1 MTLTGERL
9 TCVRGDRL
17 VFRDLDFAVRAGRA
31 LVLTGPNGSGKS
43 TLLRLVATLLQ
54 PRSGRLVWQGNPV
67 SDDPD
72 SYRAAIGYLGHL
84 DAVKPT
90 LTVAENLGFWAQ
102 GDQAAIAAAL
112 DAFALADKAPLPARF
127 LSAGQKRRL
136 ALARLTVKR
145 APVWLLDE
153 PTTALDRRSTA
164 LFAAAVSGHLA
175 RGGLALIAT
184 HVDLGLDE
192 VDRLEMGA

>member
-17 VFRDLDFAVRAGRA
+17 VFRDLDFAARAGRA
-31 LVLTGPNGSGKS
+31 LVLTGPNGAGKS

-72 SYRAAIGYLGHL
+72 RYRAAIGYLGHL

-175 RGGLALIAT
+175 QGGLALIAT
-184 HVDLGLDE
+184 HVDLGLDG

>member
-17 VFRDLDFAVRAGRA
+17 VFRDLDFVAGPGRA
-31 LVLTGPNGSGKS
+31 LVLTGPNGAGKS

-54 PRSGRLVWQGNPV
+54 PRSGELRWQGRPV
-67 SDDPD
+67 ADDPEG
-72 SYRAAIGYLGHL
+72 YRAAIGYLGHL

-90 LTVAENLGFWAQ
+90 LTVAENLDFWAR
-102 GDQAAIAAAL
+102 GDQAAITRAL
-112 DAFALADKAPLPARF
+112 DAFALAEKAALPARF

-136 ALARLTVKR
+136 ALARLTVKD

-164 LFAAAVSGHLA
+164 LFAAAVSAHLA
-175 RGGLALIAT
+175 AGGLALIAT
-184 HVDLGLDE
+184 HVDLGLDA
-192 VDRLEMGA
+192 VDRLELGA

>member
-17 VFRDLDFAVRAGRA
+17 VFRDLDFAARAGRA
-31 LVLTGPNGSGKS
+31 LVLTGPNGAGKS

-72 SYRAAIGYLGHL
+72 RYRAAIGYLGHL

-102 GDQAAIAAAL
+102 GDRAAIAAAL

-175 RGGLALIAT
+175 QGGLALIAT
-184 HVDLGLDE
+184 HVDLGLDG

>member
-17 VFRDLDFAVRAGRA
+17 VFRDLDFAARVGRA

-54 PRSGRLVWQGNPV
+54 PRSGQLVWQGQPV
-67 SDDPD
+67 AEDPD
-72 SYRAAIGYLGHL
+72 RYRAAIGYLGHL

-102 GDQAAIAAAL
+102 GDMSAVVAAL

-164 LFAAAVSGHLA
+164 MFAAAVSAHLA
-175 RGGLALIAT
+175 QGGLALIAT
-184 HVDLGLDE
+184 HVDLGLDG

>member
-1 MTLTGERL
+1 MILTGERL

-17 VFRDLDFAVRAGRA
+17 VFRDLDFAAQAGRA

-54 PRSGRLVWQGNPV
+54 PRSGRLVWQGTPV

-72 SYRAAIGYLGHL
+72 RYRAAIGYLGHL

-102 GDQAAIAAAL
+102 GDQAAITAAL

-175 RGGLALIAT
+175 QGGLALIAT
-184 HVDLGLDE
+184 HVDLGLDS

>member
-17 VFRDLDFAVRAGRA
+17 VFRDLDFAARAGHA
-31 LVLTGPNGSGKS
+31 LVLTGPNGAGKS

-54 PRSGRLVWQGNPV
+54 PRSGRLVWQGTPV

-72 SYRAAIGYLGHL
+72 GYRAAIGYLGHL

-90 LTVAENLGFWAQ
+90 LTVAENLRFWAQ
-102 GDQAAIAAAL
+102 GDEAAIAAAL
-112 DAFALADKAPLPARF
+112 DAFALTDKAPLPARF

-175 RGGLALIAT
+175 QGGLALIAT
-184 HVDLGLDE
+184 HVDLGLDG